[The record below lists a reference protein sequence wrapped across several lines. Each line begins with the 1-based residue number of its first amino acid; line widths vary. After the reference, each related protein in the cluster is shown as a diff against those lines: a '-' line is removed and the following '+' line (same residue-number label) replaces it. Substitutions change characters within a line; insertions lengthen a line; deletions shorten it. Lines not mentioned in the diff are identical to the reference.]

1 MEQLKPKN
9 SYFGKFTY
17 GTNKQCIDIYI
28 YSQVKKGLLTKK
40 SLTEVSNIAVM
51 HRPLRKFTYEKK

>member
-1 MEQLKPKN
+1 MLENLHTAQTSNVL
-9 SYFGKFTY
+9 
-17 GTNKQCIDIYI
+17 IYI